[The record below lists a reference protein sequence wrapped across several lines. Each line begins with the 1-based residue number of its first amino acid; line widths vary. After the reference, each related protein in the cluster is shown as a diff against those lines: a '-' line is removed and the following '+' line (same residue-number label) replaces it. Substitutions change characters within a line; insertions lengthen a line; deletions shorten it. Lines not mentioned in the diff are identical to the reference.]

1 MSFSCILYPAV
12 GSSCTQLLGSVVP
25 CPLGRPPT
33 HSLGTIVL
41 LRWVQL
47 YPFAGYKT
55 DHEQAQGLLK
65 SADPEPVVA
74 GGGVHEDVTTEEAQV
89 VRVVA
94 RRVSTRRPIVAGV
107 ANVVQPTRG
116 VVTQGG

>member
-1 MSFSCILYPAV
+1 MSFFMFLYPAV
-12 GSSCTQLLGSVVP
+12 GSSCTQLLGSIVP

-55 DHEQAQGLLK
+55 DHEQSQGLLK
-65 SADPEPVVA
+65 CWLDPEPVAAVVEAVA
-74 GGGVHEDVTTEEAQV
+74 HADVTTVEAQAA
-89 VRVVA
+89 RVVVVQW
-94 RRVSTRRPIVAGV
+94 VST
-107 ANVVQPTRG
+107 
-116 VVTQGG
+116 

>member
-12 GSSCTQLLGSVVP
+12 GSSCTQLLGSIVP

-47 YPFAGYKT
+47 YPFVGYKT
-55 DHEQAQGLLK
+55 DHKQAQGLLEP
-65 SADPEPVVA
+65 ADPIPVVA
-74 GGGVHEDVTTEEAQV
+74 DVGAVHTDVTTVDAQV
-89 VRVVA
+89 VRAAAA
-94 RRVSTRRPIVAGV
+94 R
-107 ANVVQPTRG
+107 
-116 VVTQGG
+116 

>member
-12 GSSCTQLLGSVVP
+12 GSSCTQLLGSIVP
-25 CPLGRPPT
+25 CPLGSPPT

-47 YPFAGYKT
+47 YPFVGYKT
-55 DHEQAQGLLK
+55 DHEQARGLLK
-65 SADPEPVVA
+65 CLRPVPVA
-74 GGGVHEDVTTEEAQV
+74 AEVVVHDDVTTEEVQE

-94 RRVSTRRPIVAGV
+94 VPWVST
-107 ANVVQPTRG
+107 
-116 VVTQGG
+116 

>member
-12 GSSCTQLLGSVVP
+12 GSSCTQLLGSIVP
-25 CPLGRPPT
+25 CLLGRPPT

-55 DHEQAQGLLK
+55 DYKQLQGLLEPVY
-65 SADPEPVVA
+65 PEPVIAVLVA
-74 GGGVHEDVTTEEAQV
+74 HLDGTIAEVQV
-89 VRVVA
+89 ARVVA
-94 RRVSTRRPIVAGV
+94 EPST
-107 ANVVQPTRG
+107 
-116 VVTQGG
+116 